1 MTTIDVEKIAE
12 AVLYEG
18 YLLFPYRHSSLKNQ
32 QRWTFGGIYP
42 RAYSEATGGD
52 DPWLMQTQCLLE
64 GDPETK
70 IEVKIRYLHVV
81 ERKVQA
87 DVQEAP
93 HFVEELRIG
102 REVYKPWEEA
112 IEREQILRDSSR
124 GGRIRL
130 GDLLA
135 EPRHFTIDV
144 PAGSSEET
152 LYDADE
158 VEVGALVREWSSIQG
173 KVDLTAQTL
182 EMPESSSSSQMSSKP
197 LVRLT
202 VRIVNTT
209 PLSPGQPMPSR
220 VEAVR
225 HALISTHTILHVV
238 DGDFVSLLDPPE
250 GFQRAAAECENI
262 KTWPV
267 LVGETGERQIMLS
280 SPIILYDYPQVSPES
295 QGNYFDATEIDELL
309 ALSVLTLTDDEKR
322 EMWESGEHGREILKR
337 TEALSEEQLMK
348 MHGVVRYLK
357 PVRGESE

>member
-1 MTTIDVEKIAE
+1 MTTVDVEKIAD
-12 AVLYEG
+12 AVLYDG
-18 YLLFPYRHSSLKNQ
+18 YLLFPYRRSSMKNQ
-32 QRWTFGGIYP
+32 QRWTFGGVYP
-42 RAYSEATGGD
+42 HAYSEATGGD

-64 GDPETK
+64 GGAETE

-81 ERKVQA
+81 ERKVRT
-87 DVQEAP
+87 DGPEMP
-93 HFVEELRIG
+93 HLVEELRVG

-112 IEREQILRDSSR
+112 VEREQILRDSGTR
-124 GGRIRL
+124 RRIRL

-135 EPRHFTIDV
+135 APRQFTIDV
-144 PAGSSEET
+144 SAGSSEET

-158 VEVGALVREWSSIQG
+158 EEVGALVREWSSIQG
-173 KVDLTAQTL
+173 KVELTAETL
-182 EMPESSSSSQMSSKP
+182 EMPERSISSQAP
-197 LVRLT
+197 TNQLVRIT

-209 PLSPGQPMPSR
+209 PLSPGQPPPSR
-220 VEAVR
+220 IEAVR
-225 HALISTHTILHVV
+225 HALISTHTILQVV
-238 DGDFVSLLDPPE
+238 NGKFVSLLEPPE
-250 GFQRAAAECENI
+250 EFQRAAAECENI

-322 EMWESGEHGREILKR
+322 EMRESGEHGREILKR